1 MNLGRSKN
9 FTLVNL
15 DLSHFLRR
23 WILTQL
29 FWKRGELM
37 VNLDPTNFFERWT
50 DVKTW
55 GGEVQGGLWRLHKK
69 YSKISTGVKNKILIQ
84 CRPKIFA
91 LFKNP
96 KILTRKSRPS
106 WVLGIKNMVLMKY
119 PKISASAK
127 PKISIRC
134 KPNIFVVFKNPKI
147 LTSRTGNGFLVSKT
161 WFLWNTPRFR
171 QVLNLEFWY
180 NVGPKSLPF

>member
-1 MNLGRSKN
+1 MKYPK
-9 FTLVNL
+9 
-15 DLSHFLRR
+15 
-23 WILTQL
+23 ILTGL
-29 FWKRGELM
+29 L
-37 VNLDPTNFFERWT
+37 NLRFRYDVSPISLYSLKPQDFEKPHRQWVLG
-50 DVKTW
+50 VKNL
-55 GGEVQGGLWRLHKK
+55 VFKK
-69 YSKISTGVKNKILIQ
+69 YSKISTGVKNEILIQ

-96 KILTRKSRPS
+96 KILTRTSRPS
-106 WVLGIKNMVLMKY
+106 WVLGIKNMVLIKY

-161 WFLWNTPRFR
+161 WFL
-171 QVLNLEFWY
+171 
-180 NVGPKSLPF
+180 